1 MATNDIQSVKLSIIN
16 KITDIDDK
24 SLLKRV
30 WEIIQSNED
39 TKQTSREFSKEEKEI
54 LNSIR
59 KGIEEIKLI
68 EKGKDRKS
76 TRLNSSHV
84 RISYAV
90 FCLKKK
96 KKKKK
101 K

>member
-16 KITDIDDK
+16 KITNIEDK

-39 TKQTSREFSKEEKEI
+39 TKQTSRAFSKEEKEI

-68 EKGKDRKS
+68 EKGKLKATS
-76 TRLNSSHV
+76 LND
-84 RISYAV
+84 
-90 FCLKKK
+90 FLDEL
-96 KKKKK
+96 
-101 K
+101 

>member
-16 KITDIDDK
+16 KITNIEDK

-30 WEIIQSNED
+30 LEIIQSNED
-39 TKQTSREFSKEEKEI
+39 TKQTSRAFSKEEKEI

-68 EKGKDRKS
+68 EKGKLKATS
-76 TRLNSSHV
+76 LND
-84 RISYAV
+84 
-90 FCLKKK
+90 FLDEL
-96 KKKKK
+96 
-101 K
+101 